1 MTNNIAKYVATVE
14 LDARKKIEQINQLP
28 VLKREDFETMTE
40 WLKLVVATTKEIKA
54 REKDECAP
62 AKAEIAAIK
71 EKFAKPL
78 DLLATAEKTA
88 REKINVFLVAE
99 RQVAEAQAEKDR
111 QARLKN
117 AQKELRKL
125 DRKEATAD
133 KYDEATASALKQ
145 SIADQRQDIMTKA
158 SAQTEINQGGAN
170 ASVRMVWTFEV
181 VDLAQVPAEF
191 LAVNDTAVRQAIKDG
206 TREIPGLKIYQKPT
220 VAIK

>member
-1 MTNNIAKYVATVE
+1 MF
-14 LDARKKIEQINQLP
+14 L
-28 VLKREDFETMTE
+28 
-40 WLKLVVATTKEIKA
+40 
-54 REKDECAP
+54 
-62 AKAEIAAIK
+62 
-71 EKFAKPL
+71 
-78 DLLATAEKTA
+78 TAE
-88 REKINVFLVAE
+88 R
-99 RQVAEAQAEKDR
+99 RVAEAEAEKDR

-133 KYDEATASALKQ
+133 KYDEATASALRQ
-145 SIADQRQDIMTKA
+145 SIADQRQDIIAKA
-158 SAQTEINQGGAN
+158 SAQTEINQSGTN